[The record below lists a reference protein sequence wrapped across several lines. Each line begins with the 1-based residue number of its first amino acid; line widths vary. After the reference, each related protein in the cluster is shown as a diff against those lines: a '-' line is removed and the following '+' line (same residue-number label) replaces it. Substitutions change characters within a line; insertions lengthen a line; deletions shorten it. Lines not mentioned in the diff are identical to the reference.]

1 MECPVYYKLRIT
13 LDDEVYDEANA
24 RKNDHYGPLT
34 LKSLIEELDRMDII
48 KDKMT
53 SSYEKQSKSGE
64 YVRPHIHV
72 HFKSHKKKEA
82 IGKAIK
88 RYWNS
93 RYDEK
98 LSGNKKW
105 ALVIE
110 PYVVEDKLFCYPLK
124 FQDPD
129 KPPPTRGFTSEE
141 IVAMTKAAKMTQAVA
156 QEVAQKKGARKEE
169 SDTLYD
175 RLEAVLDKGEG
186 TIGEIIEFYMKENK
200 PINDTTIVGYYN
212 LYRLKRQRITT
223 AEYADKLK
231 SRYQL

>member
-1 MECPVYYKLRIT
+1 MDCPVYYKLRIT
-13 LDDEVYDEANA
+13 LDDEIYCDANA
-24 RKNDHYGPLT
+24 KSNDHYGPKH

-64 YVRPHIHV
+64 FVKPHIHV
-72 HFKSHKKKEA
+72 HFKSHKKKDA
-82 IGKAIK
+82 IVKTIK
-88 RYWNS
+88 RYWEKKTE
-93 RYDEK
+93 EK

-124 FQDPD
+124 FQDPAI
-129 KPPPTRGFTSEE
+129 PPPTRGFTNEE

-175 RLEAVLDKGEG
+175 RLEAVLDKGQGSLE
-186 TIGEIIEFYMKENK
+186 EILEFYMKENK

-212 LYRLKRQRITT
+212 LYRLKRERITRAQY
-223 AEYADKLK
+223 AEKLK
-231 SRYQL
+231 SKYNI